1 MRITKFATRLALLI
15 ALISGFSFADYLKVT
30 RKANVYESPSK
41 DSRVVCTVEKDVQLQ
56 FKSDD
61 TSNRKA
67 GYYKVVNPVTG
78 QSGWIYRTYVRGYAG
93 TAEGATVEAPA
104 AAEEKI
110 GAETAQPNRHL
121 KVGKP
126 EALYERFQEGYALA
140 QGARLK
146 IPVWVQYEISPGDL
160 SGGVERTNAF
170 APDTSIPYGSRAELS
185 DYTGS
190 GYDRGHQAP
199 AADMSRNE
207 KVMAESF
214 LLSNIAPQVGVG
226 FNQGIWKDLEE
237 AVRGWV
243 EQKGT
248 LTVIT
253 GPVFAVADKKVSYP
267 VIGKDSVAVPTHFFK
282 IVVDAKN
289 PNDIEALAFLLPN
302 KDLRGHA
309 YSEYLVSIDEIEQMT
324 GLDFLSSL
332 PKDVQDRVEA
342 KRPDRVW

>member
-1 MRITKFATRLALLI
+1 MKTIKSLAWLGLLFS
-15 ALISGFSFADYLKVT
+15 LLSSLSFADFLRVT
-30 RKANVYESPSK
+30 RKADVYEGPTKKSA
-41 DSRVVCTVEKDVQLQ
+41 VVCAVEEGAQLQ
-56 FKSDD
+56 IYPDD
-61 TSNRKA
+61 ASNRKA
-67 GYYKVVNPVTG
+67 GYYHVSNPVTG
-78 QSGWIYRTYVRGYAG
+78 QAGWIYKTYVRRCEG

-110 GAETAQPNRHL
+110 SAETAQPNRHL

-126 EALYERFQEGYALA
+126 EALYERFREGYALA
-140 QGARLK
+140 QDARLK

-185 DYTGS
+185 DYAGS

-199 AADMSRNE
+199 AADMSRSD

-214 LLSNIAPQVGVG
+214 LLSNMAPQVGVG

-253 GPVFAVADKKVSYP
+253 GPAFAVADKKVSYP

-282 IVVDAKN
+282 IVIDAKN
-289 PNDIEALAFLLPN
+289 QNDVEALAFLLPN

-309 YSEYLVSIDEIEQMT
+309 YGEYLVSIDEIEQMT

-332 PKDVQDRVEA
+332 PKDVQDKVESKKA
-342 KRPDRVW
+342 ERIW